1 MGNNKQRRSIDEET
15 IDKVVSNFSR
25 DFIEKIPGDPRKTA
39 RSYAKRIVEPYFS
52 PSISEDLRKMMLE
65 YRLSDEDYLKTF
77 FKIFSH
83 TYYGKDV
90 SDNPRA
96 FILLS
101 QTGGGKSNLRERI
114 LRENPNVVLLD
125 SDSYKRF
132 RPDSMKIQQQYPQF
146 YGALTG
152 IDSYDHLEN
161 ISRYTMQNGYD
172 FLIES
177 APSVSQGVIG
187 VNLVELE
194 QLDYGIDY
202 DALAIG
208 DVVSQMAVHKRYEEM
223 LRDDLLRDSAKLT
236 DIDRHNDSYSAVV
249 LVLQNSSSN
258 SKIVVY
264 RRGTDMEDRVPQVI
278 ELDDAKESKIET
290 LEEYRR
296 RSNEEYLTSHQFARD
311 YNEVKRMMDERQAPE
326 IQRVQLESVLQNA
339 KLRAT
344 QINSN
349 QICNIETEIEEDID
363 F

>member
-1 MGNNKQRRSIDEET
+1 
-15 IDKVVSNFSR
+15 
-25 DFIEKIPGDPRKTA
+25 
-39 RSYAKRIVEPYFS
+39 
-52 PSISEDLRKMMLE
+52 
-65 YRLSDEDYLKTF
+65 
-77 FKIFSH
+77 
-83 TYYGKDV
+83 
-90 SDNPRA
+90 
-96 FILLS
+96 
-101 QTGGGKSNLRERI
+101 
-114 LRENPNVVLLD
+114 
-125 SDSYKRF
+125 
-132 RPDSMKIQQQYPQF
+132 
-146 YGALTG
+146 
-152 IDSYDHLEN
+152 
-161 ISRYTMQNGYD
+161 
-172 FLIES
+172 
-177 APSVSQGVIG
+177 
-187 VNLVELE
+187 
-194 QLDYGIDY
+194 
-202 DALAIG
+202 
-208 DVVSQMAVHKRYEEM
+208 MAVHKRYEEM

-278 ELDDAKESKIET
+278 ESDDAKESKIET